1 MLTAAGWHVVNADR
15 ANIQAARTQFRSRRN
30 CQAIVDV
37 MAPKPGETVSDPV
50 CGAGG
55 FLVAAHDY
63 VVRHNPNLSRDPRK
77 QLKEETF

>member
-1 MLTAAGWHVVNADR
+1 
-15 ANIQAARTQFRSRRN
+15 
-30 CQAIVDV
+30 

-63 VVRHNPNLSRDPRK
+63 VVRHNPNLSRDLRK